1 MVSYK
6 ILHHVAGRIR
16 IAVPLLKDLP
26 LFALAKLA
34 SIPVADGILA
44 VEPNFFSRN
53 IVIRYDPTK
62 IDILD
67 YLRTMASHPEIE
79 KTIKDESSEP
89 SSAPILP

>member
-16 IAVPLLKDLP
+16 IAVPFLKDLP

-79 KTIKDESSEP
+79 KAIKGESSEP
-89 SSAPILP
+89 SPARILP